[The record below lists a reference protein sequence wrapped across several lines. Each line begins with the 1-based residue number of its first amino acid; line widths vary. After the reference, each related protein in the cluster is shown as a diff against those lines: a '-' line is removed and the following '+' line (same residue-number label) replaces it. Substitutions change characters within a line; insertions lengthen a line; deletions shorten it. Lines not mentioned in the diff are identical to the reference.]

1 MYSVLSWKMRLDVIW
16 IATWLSQY
24 RRAGVEMVKPKSYS
38 NCCIQTISLVE
49 QLRHNTLLQ
58 QRNGIW
64 WIVSSLSRIPK
75 NLQEKSNNRWLV
87 SLNQDKKPNQHLKMF
102 WSEKMM
108 RKRRTVLDQ
117 AWTWENEEDNEQLGD
132 DTRGCEIN
140 WLSLWLAKVIL
151 GIGNVRYNMQPIR
164 HLYWEASGSNSPS

>member
-24 RRAGVEMVKPKSYS
+24 RRAGVEMVTPKSYS
-38 NCCIQTISLVE
+38 NCCIQTISLVVTA
-49 QLRHNTLLQ
+49 QARYFAS
-58 QRNGIW
+58 NGIW

-75 NLQEKSNNRWLV
+75 NLKEKSSKRWLV

-132 DTRGCEIN
+132 DTRGCERN
-140 WLSLWLAKVIL
+140 WFSLWLAIVIL
-151 GIGNVRYNMQPIR
+151 GIGNVRYNMQLIR